1 MAKRKNGYSYGYGY
15 GYGYGYKKDNS
26 SLVKE
31 SYKTIRTNLLY
42 ALAGA
47 EKKVIAI
54 SSPTPSEGKSTTS
67 SNLAVTIAQT
77 GNTVLLIDADLR
89 KPTLHKLFRVTN
101 DDGLSKVLSKQSQ
114 LADVIKKDVKPN
126 LSLITSGPIPPNP
139 SELLSMP
146 IYEQTIEELSSQYD
160 YVIIDTPPVNIV
172 SDCQLIVR
180 AVQGIVF
187 VVRYKVS
194 QYKELELAAE
204 NIRNIDGN
212 ILGVVINDVKERK
225 GPLSRRYYRNY
236 YSYVDGEN

>member
-1 MAKRKNGYSYGYGY
+1 MRKKKNGYSYGY

-31 SYKTIRTNLLY
+31 SYKTIRTNLIY

-47 EKKVIAI
+47 ERKVIAI
-54 SSPTPSEGKSTTS
+54 SSPTPSDGKSTTS

-77 GNTVLLIDADLR
+77 GNSVLLIDADLR
-89 KPTLHKLFRVTN
+89 KPTIHKLFRVTN
-101 DDGLSKVLSKQSQ
+101 EEGLSKVLSKQTSVET
-114 LADVIKKDVKPN
+114 AIKRDVKPN

-146 IYEQTIEELSSQYD
+146 IYEQTINELAEQFD
-160 YVIIDTPPVNIV
+160 YIIIDTPPVNIV
-172 SDCQLIVR
+172 SDCQLVVR
-180 AVQGIVF
+180 AVQGVVF

-194 QYKELELAAE
+194 QYKDLELAAE

-225 GPLSRRYYRNY
+225 GPLSRRYYKHY
-236 YSYVDGEN
+236 YSYVDHETQ

>member
-1 MAKRKNGYSYGYGY
+1 MSKKKNGYSYGY

-31 SYKTIRTNLLY
+31 SYKTIRTNLIY

-47 EKKVIAI
+47 DRKVIAV
-54 SSPTPSEGKSTTS
+54 SSPTPSDGKSTTS

-77 GNTVLLIDADLR
+77 GNSVLLIDADLR
-89 KPTLHKLFRVTN
+89 KPTIHKLFRMTN
-101 DDGLSKVLSKQSQ
+101 EDGLSKVLSKQIPVEQ
-114 LADVIKKDVKPN
+114 AIKKDVKPN
-126 LSLITSGPIPPNP
+126 LSIITSGPIPPNP

-146 IYEQTIEELSSQYD
+146 IYEQTIDQLADKYD
-160 YVIIDTPPVNIV
+160 YIIIDTPPVNIV

-194 QYKELELAAE
+194 QYKDLELAAE

-225 GPLSRRYYRNY
+225 GPLSRRYYRHY
-236 YSYVDGEN
+236 YSYVDNEVQ